1 MIDLTG
7 QEKNVLLQIIGQSR
21 FTPDEWE
28 GTVKPIVLKLQMPD
42 MPKGPSKE
50 PEK

>member
-1 MIDLTG
+1 MGLTP
-7 QEKNVLLQIIGQSR
+7 QEKQAMVQLIANCR

-28 GTVKPIVLKLQMPD
+28 TLFKPIVMKLQMPEI
-42 MPKGPSKE
+42 PKND

>member
-1 MIDLTG
+1 MMELTQ

-28 GTVKPIVLKLQMPD
+28 VTVKPIVLKLKMPEEVK
-42 MPKGPSKE
+42 P
-50 PEK
+50 

>member
-1 MIDLTG
+1 MDLTP
-7 QEKNVLLQIIGQSR
+7 QEKQALIQLIANCR

-42 MPKGPSKE
+42 MPKEPPKE

>member
-1 MIDLTG
+1 MELTQ
-7 QEKNVLLQIIGQSR
+7 QEKGVLLQIIGQSR

-28 GTVKPIVLKLQMPD
+28 MTVKPIVIKLRMQDAPV
-42 MPKGPSKE
+42 E